1 MEIAN
6 ELAAIARRMDEI
18 SSGPALDAAAFNRMV
33 ASAYARSNDAGSA
46 MAARAP
52 RAEIERMI
60 KLSAADY
67 DVDPA
72 LIEAIIENESGFD
85 PHATSSAGA
94 RGLMQLMPQTADALG
109 VRDSYDARQNVRGGT
124 RYLRSLLDRFGKV
137 ELAVAAYNAGP
148 DAVRKYGGVP
158 PYEQTRGYVRNVLT
172 SYARRSQV
180 GNLAT
185 NAGSQAGGIILP

>member
-6 ELAAIARRMDEI
+6 ELATIARRMVEI
-18 SSGPALDAAAFNRMV
+18 SSGPALNAEAFNRLI
-33 ASAYARSNDAGSA
+33 APTSARSNDGGSA
-46 MAARAP
+46 AARTP
-52 RAEIERMI
+52 RAEIERVI
-60 KLSAADY
+60 KASAADY

-72 LIEAIIENESGFD
+72 LIEAIIENESAFD
-85 PHATSSAGA
+85 SNATSSAGA
-94 RGLMQLMPQTADALG
+94 RGLMQLMPETADALG
-109 VRDSYDARQNVRGGT
+109 VTNSYDATQNVRGGT

-148 DAVRKYGGVP
+148 DAVQKYGGVP
-158 PYEQTRGYVRNVLT
+158 PYEQTRRYVRNVLA

-185 NAGSQAGGIILP
+185 NAGSQRGGIIVP

>member
-18 SSGPALDAAAFNRMV
+18 SSGPALNASAFNRLI
-33 ASAYARSNDAGSA
+33 APTYARSNDAGA
-46 MAARAP
+46 AVAARTP
-52 RAEIERMI
+52 RAEIERAI
-60 KLSAADY
+60 KVSAADY

-72 LIEAIIENESGFD
+72 LIEAIIENESAFD
-85 PHATSSAGA
+85 SNATSSAGA
-94 RGLMQLMPQTADALG
+94 RGLMQLMPQAADALG
-109 VRDSYDARQNVRGGT
+109 VTDSYDATQNIRGGT

-158 PYEQTRGYVRNVLT
+158 PYEQTRSYVRNVLA

-180 GNLAT
+180 GNVAT
-185 NAGSQAGGIILP
+185 NAGSQAGGIMGP

>member
-6 ELAAIARRMDEI
+6 ELAAIARRMVEI
-18 SSGPALDAAAFNRMV
+18 SSGPALNAAAFNRLI
-33 ASAYARSNDAGSA
+33 APACARSTDAGSA
-46 MAARAP
+46 VAARTP
-52 RAEIERMI
+52 RAEIERVI
-60 KLSAADY
+60 EASAADY

-85 PHATSSAGA
+85 ANATSSAGA

-109 VRDSYDARQNVRGGT
+109 VTDSYDAAQNVCGGT

-148 DAVRKYGGVP
+148 DAVLKYGGVP
-158 PYEQTRGYVRNVLT
+158 PYEQTRRYVRNVLA

-185 NAGSQAGGIILP
+185 NAGSQRGGIIVP